1 MIDIDRGKSED
12 FYLISLQLF
21 IIKGCRFMISKK
33 VKNKNEISLV
43 FITFSKSMSVKGT
56 SCGITF
62 KFIGHNLKGCSLL
75 AF

>member
-33 VKNKNEISLV
+33 
-43 FITFSKSMSVKGT
+43 SKK
-56 SCGITF
+56 
-62 KFIGHNLKGCSLL
+62 
-75 AF
+75 